1 MTRKSFGALDSYTIA
16 AMNTLALTPWRRRLD
31 PIERASEILMG
42 VVIALTCTLSIRI
55 IEGERAS
62 THSVLLAAIGSN
74 LAWGLIDATMHL
86 IATMTERAREV
97 AILRT
102 IRESADTAVADQ
114 LVLDVL
120 PPVLVPALCAPDVA
134 RLRERLNGQ
143 SLPRTFLTRTDVIKA
158 AAIFLLVFLSTFPI
172 VIPFLVTQNLE
183 VALRTSNAIAIAML
197 FATGWSL
204 GTYSGRSGRVMG
216 LIMVVVGVALVGVA
230 FLLGG

>member
-1 MTRKSFGALDSYTIA
+1 MDTI
-16 AMNTLALTPWRRRLD
+16 ALTPWRRRLD

-55 IEGERAS
+55 IEGGAAS

-86 IATMTERAREV
+86 IATMTERARSR
-97 AILRT
+97 AILGT
-102 IRESADTAVADQ
+102 IRESVDVGAADQ
-114 LVLDVL
+114 LVIDLL
-120 PPVLVPALCAPDVA
+120 PPVVAVALSPPDVA

-143 SLPRTFLTRTDVIKA
+143 SLPRTLLTSSDVTAA

-172 VIPFLVTQNLE
+172 VIPFLVTDTLE

-216 LIMVVVGVALVGVA
+216 LIMVVVGVVLVGLA

>member
-1 MTRKSFGALDSYTIA
+1 MDTV
-16 AMNTLALTPWRRRLD
+16 ALTPWRRRLD

-55 IEGERAS
+55 LEGDAAS

-114 LVLDVL
+114 LLLDVL
-120 PPVLVPALCAPDVA
+120 PPVVGAALSAPDVA

-143 SLPRTFLTRTDVIKA
+143 SLPRPLLTRADLTA
-158 AAIFLLVFLSTFPI
+158 AGAIFLLVFLSTFPI
-172 VIPFLVTQNLE
+172 VIPFVIMDNLE

-204 GTYSGRSGRVMG
+204 GRYSGRSGRVMG
-216 LIMVVVGVALVGVA
+216 LTMVVVGVALVGLA